1 MKQSARR
8 GSRSAAPQLAHTR
21 AKSVPGGARLFHRMY
36 TRLGCQGRP
45 PHFTVEFFPY
55 ANLVNTVRLREDSAH
70 VRVSDVLLGAP
81 LEVMEAAAAV
91 LLGRL
96 YRRHA
101 PRELIDL
108 YRKFSTA
115 RGTHRKVLAIRSRR
129 GTRVQSGPKGA
140 AHNLAP
146 MFSRLNNDYFNGRL
160 HRPRLGW
167 SKRHWR
173 AQLGCFDPGLDQI
186 VINTRLDGAGVPKYV
201 VEYVLY
207 HEMLH
212 VRHPIRV
219 AACGLQAHSADFRRA
234 ERRFK
239 HYERARKFL
248 EHL

>member
-1 MKQSARR
+1 VKQAAACGKRIANR
-8 GSRSAAPQLAHTR
+8 GVP
-21 AKSVPGGARLFHRMY
+21 VPGGARLYHRMY

-45 PHFTVEFFPY
+45 PHFMVEFFPY
-55 ANLVNTVRLREDSAH
+55 ANLVNTIRLREDAAY
-70 VRVSDVLLGAP
+70 VRISDVLRGAP
-81 LEVMEAAAAV
+81 IEVMEAAAAI

-96 YRRHA
+96 YRRRA
-101 PRELIDL
+101 PRELLDL
-108 YRKFSTA
+108 YRHYSTA

-129 GTRVQSGPKGA
+129 GTRVAGGPKGA
-140 AHNLAP
+140 RHNLAP
-146 MFSRLNNDYFNGRL
+146 MFSRLNRNYFSGRL

-167 SKRHWR
+167 SKRRWR

-186 VINTRLDGAGVPKYV
+186 VINTRLDGEGVPDYV

-219 AACGLQAHSADFRRA
+219 ASCGLQAHSADFRRA

-239 HYERARKFL
+239 DYERARKFL
-248 EHL
+248 AKM

>member
-1 MKQSARR
+1 
-8 GSRSAAPQLAHTR
+8 
-21 AKSVPGGARLFHRMY
+21 MY

-55 ANLVNTVRLREDSAH
+55 ANLVNTVRLREDMAH

-81 LEVMEAAAAV
+81 VEVMEAAAAV
-91 LLGRL
+91 LLSRL
-96 YRRHA
+96 YRRRA
-101 PRELIDL
+101 PHELIDL
-108 YRKFSTA
+108 YRHFATA
-115 RGTHRKVLAIRSRR
+115 RGTHSKVLAMRSRR
-129 GTRVQSGPKGA
+129 GTRVAGGPKGA
-140 AHNLAP
+140 THNLAP
-146 MFSRLNNDYFNGRL
+146 MFSRLNKDYFNGRL

-167 SKRHWR
+167 SKRNWR

-219 AACGLQAHSADFRRA
+219 AACGLQAHSADFRHA
-234 ERRFK
+234 EQRFE